1 VTEINTSAHPHSP
14 VQRPK
19 VLLNRRLARWLTPVL
34 RHGRPRF
41 KIIQLVPLLAV
52 LALTSWALASPVG
65 SSPDDNFHLASIWCG
80 GGNKV
85 NECNALP
92 DKSQRAVPE
101 ALGESVCFAFK
112 PKQSAACQ
120 GTIFDGTHNRM
131 VATGRGNFGG
141 TYPPLYYLTMNL
153 FVGSNIELS
162 VVLMRIVN
170 ILLLVGL
177 TTVLYRLLPANRRS
191 PIIWG
196 LTVSIVPLGMFLVA
210 SNNPS
215 SWAIISAGTLWISLL
230 GYFESSGGKKVGL
243 GVIAALSTIIGAG
256 ARADSAIYAIVAI
269 VAVVLLTARLNR
281 RWILSALLP
290 LALAVTAAAFYF
302 STQQSLVAISGLPG
316 YADRQAHSWQ
326 VMFFKNFLFMPSL
339 WTGVFGHSG
348 LGWMDTAMPA
358 IVWVGGFGCFTALMF
373 TGVVSLSARKLL
385 AVSMVL
391 GALWLFP
398 TYVSMRTGSVSATA
412 VQPRYILPLIILL
425 SGVVLLEVGGVR
437 LGLSKAQVVALVSTL
452 SITNAFA
459 LEYNIRRY
467 VTGTD
472 VTSWNLN
479 AAVEWWWG
487 IPVSPM
493 MVWAVGSLS
502 FAAVL
507 VIIARATTLTR
518 PPDMPQAAPE
528 PASGQVD
535 LSQEGR
541 LEVSR
546 G

>member
-1 VTEINTSAHPHSP
+1 MTEINTSAPPCSR

-19 VLLNRRLARWLTPVL
+19 VLLNRRLTRWLIPVL
-34 RHGRPRF
+34 RLGQSKF
-41 KIIQLVPLLAV
+41 KVIQLVPLLAI
-52 LALTSWALASPVG
+52 LALACWALASPVG
-65 SSPDDNFHLASIWCG
+65 SSPDDNFHLASIWCA

-85 NECNALP
+85 NECHTLA

-101 ALGESVCFAFK
+101 ALGKSVCFAFR
-112 PKQSAACQ
+112 PNQSAACQ
-120 GTIFDGTHNRM
+120 GTIFDGPQNRM
-131 VATGRGNFGG
+131 VSTGRGNFGG

-170 ILLLVGL
+170 ILLFVGL

-191 PIIWG
+191 PVIWG
-196 LTVSIVPLGMFLVA
+196 LAVSIVPLGLFLVA

-243 GVIAALSTIIGAG
+243 GVVAALSTILGAG

-269 VAVVLLTARLNR
+269 GVVVLLTARLNR
-281 RWILSALLP
+281 SWILSALLP
-290 LALAVTAAAFYF
+290 FAMAVRAAAFFF

-326 VMFFKNFLFMPSL
+326 LMFFKNFLFVPSL
-339 WTGVFGHSG
+339 WSGVFGHSG
-348 LGWMDTAMPA
+348 LGWMDTVMPA
-358 IVWVGGFGCFTALMF
+358 VVWVGGFGCFAALVF
-373 TGVVSLSARKLL
+373 AGIVSLSTRKLL

-391 GALWLFP
+391 GALWFFP

-425 SGVVLLEVGGVR
+425 TGVVLLEVGAVR
-437 LGLSKAQVVALVSTL
+437 LSLSKAQVVTLVSVL
-452 SITNAFA
+452 SISNAIA
-459 LEYNIRRY
+459 LHVNIRRY
-467 VTGTD
+467 VTGSD
-472 VTSWNLN
+472 VGSWNLN
-479 AAVEWWWG
+479 TAVEWWWH

-502 FAAVL
+502 FAALL
-507 VIIARATTLTR
+507 VIIARATMLTR
-518 PPDMPQAAPE
+518 PADMPQAAPE
-528 PASGQVD
+528 LATGQVD
-535 LSQEGR
+535 LSQGGR
-541 LEVSR
+541 VRVPR

>member
-1 VTEINTSAHPHSP
+1 
-14 VQRPK
+14 
-19 VLLNRRLARWLTPVL
+19 
-34 RHGRPRF
+34 
-41 KIIQLVPLLAV
+41 
-52 LALTSWALASPVG
+52 
-65 SSPDDNFHLASIWCG
+65 
-80 GGNKV
+80 
-85 NECNALP
+85 
-92 DKSQRAVPE
+92 
-101 ALGESVCFAFK
+101 
-112 PKQSAACQ
+112 
-120 GTIFDGTHNRM
+120 M
-131 VATGRGNFGG
+131 VSTGRGNFGG
-141 TYPPLYYLTMNL
+141 IYPPLYYWTMNL

-162 VVLMRIVN
+162 VVLMRIFN
-170 ILLLVGL
+170 ILIFVGL

-191 PIIWG
+191 PVVWG
-196 LTVSIVPLGMFLVA
+196 LAVSMVPLGLFLVA

-215 SWAIISAGTLWISLL
+215 SWAIISASTLWISLL
-230 GYFESSGGKKVGL
+230 GYFEGSGVKKVGL
-243 GVIAALSTIIGAG
+243 GVIAALSTLLGAG

-269 VAVVLLTARLNR
+269 GAVVLLTARLNR

-290 LALAVTAAAFYF
+290 LTMAVTAAAFYF

-326 VMFFKNFLFMPSL
+326 VMFVKNFLFVPSL

-348 LGWMDTAMPA
+348 LGWMDTGMPA
-358 IVWVGGFGCFTALMF
+358 IVWVGGFGCFAALMF
-373 TGVVSLSARKLL
+373 AGLVSLSTRKLL

-437 LGLSKAQVVALVSTL
+437 LSLSKAQVVALVSTL
-452 SITNAFA
+452 SIANAFA
-459 LEYNIRRY
+459 LASNIRRY
-467 VTGTD
+467 VTGVD

-518 PPDMPQAAPE
+518 PSDMPQAAPE
-528 PASGQVD
+528 LASGQVD
-535 LSQEGR
+535 LSQGGR
-541 LEVSR
+541 VEVSR